1 MRKGSKFVGGPGLVG
16 LGRWLRPLVLL
27 GGMLGVSAASAANV
41 DLGLT
46 QCLANPNPGIRG
58 GEITFTLNYSNNATL
73 AAAAGVEISIPLP
86 ATTTYVPG
94 SASVLGDGSGGA
106 SCSHSGVPG
115 TLTCTLGG
123 LSGSGTG
130 SVVMK
135 LTTSAGTGASIS
147 SAALISVAAADT
159 DTDAGNNGQ
168 SCSASINDGA
178 DLSLSI
184 SGAPDPVPGG
194 GQATWSVNGSNSG
207 PDAAVNPRFITTLP
221 GTLSYVSSSGSG
233 WSCAAAGQ
241 TVTCNRSSNLASGS
255 AYPALSLVTQ
265 LAAGVESGTVTVNGS
280 ISSPSTGDPNSINN
294 TGSASVNVAAGADL
308 QVTLPP
314 LGSVEPGATVNY
326 PLTVRNNG
334 PSDAATGATV
344 TFQLPAGFVPGP
356 APAPAG
362 WNCSWGGQL
371 LTCDHPG
378 SFPKNQEAA
387 ITVTA
392 TAPNVA
398 VPTSYGSGSENLATV
413 AANAG
418 GPTDPVSSNN
428 TAQRTLLVMPN
439 NAVHLSLQKTKAPSP
454 VAVGAQIT
462 STLRV
467 CNTVDTSVTPNI
479 TPTVAAV
486 GSITLDD
493 ILVDASETF
502 VSSSGSWTCAAPQA
516 NTPTAGKSLV
526 SCTNTSTLNVGS
538 CSNLTIVTQAN
549 QSGSLTNE
557 GRVYHPGN
565 WHGDNN
571 VLKPATVTATA
582 VVNSPNL
589 SLVKTA
595 NTLSQT
601 LDGTRKVLLNSENTL
616 TYVLQLTNL
625 GDKDGNDIDATDIV
639 ITDPIPAYRAGAT
652 SFNAVGVSVA
662 NANGSSATFNCT
674 TGATVTCTQ
683 TGGVLKKNDTV
694 TISIPVNRP
703 LNDGNFTNAAS
714 AYSTTQ
720 GDPVRANNDA
730 SALISIQPLA
740 DLEMVSKVVSPN
752 PVAAGTEAEYVL
764 SFRNAGPSSS
774 QNVVVKDVFT
784 VGVGQPGFT
793 FVSVSNNAGASCS
806 GLTPGQNY
814 NTPGT
819 YTLSCSGFNLSANAS
834 RTVTIRVRPN
844 WQSGSEGSASLSNQ
858 AYIYSDSTAE
868 VSTDTALGDPGVSV
882 TRGSQANFRNLTL
895 NVTNAGLN
903 MLIETD
909 DLAPAGPDPLGYSA
923 TGGGDNPDNDITY
936 RVRMVNQGPSLAT
949 GLSFTYAMTP
959 PAGKVMKFMGDTTSV
974 GGGYGSAICN
984 NIGNSVTG
992 PATLTITC
1000 TYPTGAG
1007 ADQLASSA
1015 GSNERIHYLVFRAL
1029 SAPDAMGYTVQTLA
1043 TVHVNEIDSNPADD
1057 TEPESTT
1064 IKIRADLEVL
1074 KSVDRPNGAAGDT
1087 LVFTVLLNNKGPGNA
1102 ADILVADL
1110 LPSGFTYVS
1119 HLASQGSYVPG
1130 TGIWNVGAVNNGQSA
1145 NLKVTATLLAAGN
1158 HVNVA
1163 AVTQS
1168 SLPDPVPG
1176 NNSDTETVTVVP
1188 LASIGSIS
1196 GKVYLDANG
1205 NGLFDGS
1212 DAGIAAQTLNL
1223 TGYEFGANGLDDG
1236 GAGDD
1241 QPVAR
1246 SVVTDNNGDYSF
1258 AGLLQGRYT
1267 VTQPLQP
1274 AGTQNGITTPGAVP
1288 GGTVGVGTA
1297 TGVTPSAIAGIVLPA
1312 GVHSINNNFGE
1323 VKPAVISRTIAGK
1336 VFLDR
1341 DDNGLPDGGD
1351 VGYGSQVIR
1360 LTGTSSSGTPVDM
1373 TVLTAADGSFIFEN
1387 VPEGANYTLTQPAQ
1401 PAGSKSGKTTP
1412 GTAGGTATTAQVS
1425 PSVISGIN
1433 LSGTQTAS
1441 LNNWF
1446 GEVEAGRTVSGMVFL
1461 DRDNNG
1467 VVDTTDAGIAGQ
1479 EIRLSGT
1486 DVHGNPVNLSTLTG
1500 SDGRFVFVDVPEG
1513 SNYTLTQP
1521 GQPAGTENGK
1531 TIPGSTGGTGT
1542 SVQLT
1547 PSVISGLRLDGSR
1560 TLSVDNLFAE
1570 IPGQGPDLTLSKK
1583 SLSERFVVGGEGSY
1597 LLVVRNAGS
1606 VATSGTIAVSDN
1618 LPAGLVL
1625 RGSASGSGWVCQGS
1639 AQLLSC
1645 SSSLIL
1651 APGAEAPAILVP
1663 VQVVGQLAG
1672 QVVVNTA
1679 TVSGGGEQEGVKD
1692 NNAGSSSTPVV
1703 EAASLQGTVWR
1714 DMNHDRVLNTGEPR
1728 MPGWVVELLLGDAV
1742 VKTTVTDAQG
1752 EYKFSGLVPG
1762 AGYSVRFRE
1771 PGSGVIYGKAL
1782 PNERGL
1788 SYVDGVVDAAANPA
1802 GAVTTDG
1809 FLSSLTLQPGSNTI
1823 EQSLPLDPSGVVYD
1837 AVSRAPV
1844 TGAVVSIS
1852 GPPGFGSEHV
1862 IGGNLSVVTG
1872 SDGFYQFLLL
1882 PGAPAGV
1889 YTLTVVPPGGYLPTP
1904 SGLIPVCSNTL
1915 QVSALPDPALVQSS
1929 PVAPAVGVAAHDPAA
1944 CPGSSSAIG
1953 SAAASTLYYFSFA
1966 LDGDSANLVNNH
1978 IPLDPLTGAIVVTK
1992 TTPLMNVSKGGL
2004 VPYVVTATN
2013 TLNMVVPAIEV
2024 VDRMPPGFKY
2034 RQGSAR
2040 VAHGGS
2046 SSYLKLEPE
2055 VLGRHLKWRNLS
2067 FAAGETKTFRLVLL
2081 VGAGVGEGEY
2091 DNLAWADSSP
2101 DGGRLSNVASAQV
2114 RVVPDPTFDCS
2125 DIIGKVFDD
2134 KNANGYQDQG
2144 EPGIANVRM
2153 ATARGLL
2160 VTSDAEGRFHV
2171 ACAAIPQADRGSN
2184 FVMKLDE
2191 RTLPSGYRVTT
2202 ENPRD
2207 VRLTRGK
2214 MVKLNFGATVH
2225 KVLRLELDGRA
2236 FVAGKDELLPEW
2248 QQRLPAIVHTLQA
2261 QPSVLRLAYR
2271 AVEGDLQGKARM
2283 KALEE
2288 RIGELYQ
2295 EASETRQGV
2304 SPSGNEDGEPPEI
2317 PPLLVETEVFNQV
2330 REGK

>member
-1 MRKGSKFVGGPGLVG
+1 MCNSNKFFALTWGK
-16 LGRWLRPLVLL
+16 RSLRTLALL
-27 GGMLGVSAASAANV
+27 GGTLCAATALAANV

-73 AAAAGVEISIPLP
+73 SAAPGAEISIPLP
-86 ATTTYVPG
+86 VSTTYVPA
-94 SASVLGDGSGGA
+94 SALVNGDGASGA
-106 SCSHSGVPG
+106 SCSHSGSPG
-115 TLTCTLGG
+115 TLTCTLGVLPG
-123 LSGSGTG
+123 NGTG

-135 LTTSAGTGASIS
+135 LTTSVTTGASIS
-147 SAALISVAAADT
+147 NVASIAVAAADS
-159 DTDAGNNGQ
+159 DTDAGNDAQ

-178 DLSLSI
+178 DLSVSI
-184 SGAPDPVPGG
+184 SGSPDPAPGG
-194 GQATWSVNGSNSG
+194 GQVTWTVTGTNAG
-207 PDAAVNPRFITTLP
+207 PDAAVNPRFVTTLP

-233 WSCAAAGQ
+233 WSCAAASQ
-241 TVTCNRSSNLASGS
+241 VVTCNRSSSLSSGS
-255 AYPALSLVTQ
+255 PYPALSIVTQ
-265 LAAGVESGTVTVNGS
+265 LAAGVDSGTVTVNGT
-280 ISSPSTGDPNSINN
+280 ISSPTTGDPNSINN
-294 TGSASVNVAAGADL
+294 TDSASVNVTAGADL
-308 QVTLPP
+308 QVTLAP

-334 PSDAATGATV
+334 PSDASTGATV
-344 TFQLPAGFVPGP
+344 TFQLPAGFIPGG
-356 APAPAG
+356 APTPAG
-362 WNCSWGGQL
+362 WSCSWSSQL
-371 LTCDHPG
+371 LTCNHAG
-378 SFPKNQEAA
+378 NFPHSQVDS

-392 TAPNVA
+392 TAPTVS
-398 VPTSYGSGSENLATV
+398 VPTSYGTGSENQAVIAT
-413 AANAG
+413 NAG
-418 GPTDPVSSNN
+418 GPADPVSSNN
-428 TAQRTLLVMPN
+428 TDQKTLLVMPS
-439 NAVHLSLQKTKAPSP
+439 NAVNIDLTKTKTPNP
-454 VAVGAQIT
+454 VALGSQIT
-462 STLRV
+462 STLRI
-467 CNTVDTSVTPNI
+467 CNRVDTSVTPNI
-479 TPTVAAV
+479 TPTVAAI

-502 VSSSGSWTCAAPQA
+502 VSSSGNWSCAAPQA
-516 NTPTAGKSLV
+516 NTPSPGNSLV
-526 SCTNTSTLNVGS
+526 RCTNTTTLGVNS
-538 CSNLTIVTQAN
+538 CSNLVIVTLAN
-549 QSGSLTNE
+549 QTGSLTNS
-557 GRVYHPGN
+557 GRVIHPGN
-565 WHGDNN
+565 WNGDNN
-571 VLKPATVTATA
+571 FLKDATVTATA
-582 VVNSPNL
+582 VTNSPNL
-589 SLVKTA
+589 RLVKTA
-595 NTLSQT
+595 NTASQT
-601 LDGTRKVLLNSENTL
+601 VDGAARKVLLSSENTM
-616 TYVLQLTNL
+616 TYELQLTNL

-639 ITDPIPAYRAGAT
+639 ITDTIPAYISGSTTFSAL
-652 SFNAVGVSVA
+652 SVSVS
-662 NANGSSATFNCT
+662 NTNGSTATFSCT
-674 TGATVTCTQ
+674 TGSTVTCNQ

-703 LNDGNFTNAAS
+703 LGDGNYTNTAS

-720 GDPVRANNDA
+720 GDPDRNNNTA

-764 SFRNAGPSSS
+764 SFRNAGPSTS

-784 VGVGQPGFT
+784 VGSGQPGFT
-793 FVSVSNNAGASCS
+793 FVSVSNTAGASCS
-806 GLTPGQNY
+806 GLTAGQNY

-819 YTLSCSGFNLSANAS
+819 YTLVCSGFNLSANTT
-834 RTVTIRVRPN
+834 RTVTVRIRPN
-844 WQSGSEGSASLSNQ
+844 WQSGTEGSASLSNQ
-858 AYIYSDSTAE
+858 AYVYSDSTAE
-868 VSTDTALGDPGVSV
+868 VSTDTAVGDPGVSV
-882 TRGSQANFRNLTL
+882 TRGSQVNYRNLTL

-1205 NGLFDGS
+1205 NGLFDAS
-1212 DAGIAAQTLNL
+1212 EAGIATQTLNL
-1223 TGYEFGANGLDDG
+1223 TGYEFGVNGLDDG

-1241 QPVAR
+1241 LPVAR

-1274 AGTQNGITTPGAVP
+1274 VGTQNGITTPGAVP
-1288 GGTVGVGTA
+1288 GGTVGGGTA

-1323 VKPAVISRTIAGK
+1323 VTPAAITRSISGK

-1341 DDNGLPDGGD
+1341 DDNGLFGGSD
-1351 VGYGSQVIR
+1351 VGYSGQTIR
-1360 LTGTSSSGTPVDM
+1360 LTGTSIGGTPVDM
-1373 TVLTAADGSFIFEN
+1373 SVLTAADGSFIFEN
-1387 VPEGANYTLTQPAQ
+1387 VPEGSNYTLTQLAQ
-1401 PAGSKSGKTTP
+1401 PAGSNSGKTTP
-1412 GTAGGTATTAQVS
+1412 GTAGGVATTPLVS
-1425 PSVISGIN
+1425 PSAISGIN
-1433 LSGTQTAS
+1433 LSGAQTTS

-1446 GEVEAGRTVSGMVFL
+1446 GEVEAGRTISGMVFL
-1461 DRDNNG
+1461 DHGNNG
-1467 VVDTTDAGIAGQ
+1467 VVDAADVGIAGQ
-1479 EIRLSGT
+1479 KIQLTGT
-1486 DVHGNPVNLSTLTG
+1486 DVHGNPVGMSTFTG
-1500 SDGRFVFVDVPEG
+1500 SDGHFIFVDVPEG

-1521 GQPAGTENGK
+1521 NQPGGTENGL
-1531 TIPGSTGGTGT
+1531 TIPGSTGGVAT
-1542 SVQLT
+1542 SILT
-1547 PSVISGLRLDGSR
+1547 IPSVISNVRLDGTN
-1560 TLSVDNLFAE
+1560 TLSLNNFFAE
-1570 IPGQGPDLTLSKK
+1570 IPGQGPDLTLSKQ
-1583 SLSERFVVGGEGSY
+1583 SLSSRLVVGGEGSY

-1606 VATSGTIAVSDN
+1606 VATTGVIAVSDN
-1618 LPAGLVL
+1618 LPTGLSLNGV
-1625 RGSASGSGWVCQGS
+1625 ASGAGWSCQAA

-1645 SSSLIL
+1645 TSDIVL
-1651 APGAEAPAILVP
+1651 APGAEAPTIVVP
-1663 VQVVGQLAG
+1663 VLVVGQLAG
-1672 QVVVNTA
+1672 QIVVNTA
-1679 TVSGGGEQEGVKD
+1679 IVSGGGELDGVKG
-1692 NNAGSSSTPVV
+1692 NNSGASSTPVV

-1714 DMNHDRVLNTGEPR
+1714 DINHDKVLDIGEPR
-1728 MPGWVVELLLGDAV
+1728 MSGWAVELLLGDAV
-1742 VKTTVTDAQG
+1742 IKTTETDAQG
-1752 EYKFSGLVPG
+1752 EYKFTGLVPDS
-1762 AGYSVRFRE
+1762 GYSVRFRE
-1771 PGSGVIYGKAL
+1771 PGSGNVYGKAL

-1788 SYVDGVVDAAANPA
+1788 SYADGVVDADVNPA
-1802 GAVTTDG
+1802 GAVTTSG
-1809 FLSSLTLQPGSNTI
+1809 LLESLTLEPGANVV
-1823 EQSLPLDPSGVVYD
+1823 EQSLPLDPTGVVYD
-1837 AVSRAPV
+1837 AVTRLPV
-1844 TGAVVSIS
+1844 SGAVVTIS
-1852 GPPGFGSEHV
+1852 GPSGFSESDVVGGS
-1862 IGGNLSVVTG
+1862 LSLTTG
-1872 SDGFYQFLLL
+1872 VDGFYQFLLFST
-1882 PGAPAGV
+1882 APAGT
-1889 YTLTVVPPGGYLPTP
+1889 YTLTVTAPSGYLPAP
-1904 SGLIPVCSNTL
+1904 STLIPACMATL
-1915 QVSALPDPALVQSS
+1915 AVGSIPDPALVQSS
-1929 PVAPAVGVAAHDPAA
+1929 EFAPGVVVTAHDPTACLGLVAA
-1944 CPGSSSAIG
+1944 GQA
-1953 SAAASTLYYFSFA
+1953 TTQYYFSFT
-1966 LDGDSANLVNNH
+1966 LTPGTSANVLNNH
-1978 IPLDPLTGAIVVTK
+1978 IPLDPIQGGAIIIAK
-1992 TTPLMNVSKGGL
+1992 TTPLMNVAKGDL
-2004 VPYVVTATN
+2004 VPYTITATN
-2013 TLNMVVPAIEV
+2013 TLSAALTGVSVQ
-2024 VDRMPPGFKY
+2024 DQLPPGFKY
-2034 RQGSAR
+2034 RNGSASVNGVYVEPK
-2040 VAHGGS
+2040 VA
-2046 SSYLKLEPE
+2046 
-2055 VLGRHLKWRNLS
+2055 GRTLTWQNQS
-2067 FAAGETKTFRLVLL
+2067 FTAGERKTYKLILV
-2081 VGAGVGEGEY
+2081 VGSGVGEGEY
-2091 DNLAWADSSP
+2091 INQAWALNSAVGS
-2101 DGGRLSNVASAQV
+2101 RISNIGTAMV

-2144 EPGIANVRM
+2144 ELGIPNVRM

-2171 ACAAIPQADRGSN
+2171 ACAAIPQMDRGSN

-2191 RTLPSGYRVTT
+2191 RTLPSGFRVTT

-2207 VRLTRGK
+2207 VRVTRGK

-2225 KVLRLELDGRA
+2225 KVVRVELDARA
-2236 FVAGKDELLPEW
+2236 FAGDGNELQPEW
-2248 QQRLPAIVHTLQA
+2248 ATRLPDIIKTLQER
-2261 QPSVLRLAYR
+2261 PSVLRLAYR
-2271 AVEGDLQGKARM
+2271 QQAGDTLGADRLKRLATQMGDMYQQNREAQREAVPP
-2283 KALEE
+2283 
-2288 RIGELYQ
+2288 
-2295 EASETRQGV
+2295 EASE
-2304 SPSGNEDGEPPEI
+2304 EPPDI
-2317 PPLLVETEVFNQV
+2317 PPLLVETEVFNSMQ
-2330 REGK
+2330 EGK